1 MKTLEN
7 YGFGGI
13 LADEMGLGKTL
24 QAIAFLATVPA
35 KTVGKKSLVVCP
47 ASLVYNWGEELQ
59 RFAPQL
65 SVTLILGTAAQRKA
79 LREQGSGADV
89 WVTSYELLRQDSADY
104 EAEAFYSCFLDE
116 AQHIKN
122 SVTQISKAVKKI
134 NARQRFVLT
143 GTPIE
148 NRLSE
153 LWNLFDFLMPGY
165 LFGKTAFQEKLEK
178 PILKSKNPDAQQQLR
193 RLVRPFLLWRRKQDV
208 LKELSPKEEYVRPI
222 ALSEQE

>member
-1 MKTLEN
+1 M
-7 YGFGGI
+7 
-13 LADEMGLGKTL
+13 
-24 QAIAFLATVPA
+24 
-35 KTVGKKSLVVCP
+35 
-47 ASLVYNWGEELQ
+47 
-59 RFAPQL
+59 
-65 SVTLILGTAAQRKA
+65 
-79 LREQGSGADV
+79 
-89 WVTSYELLRQDSADY
+89 LRQDSADY

-165 LFGKTAFQEKLEK
+165 LFSKTAFQEKLEK
-178 PILKSKNPDAQQQLR
+178 PILKSRNPDAQQQLR
-193 RLVRPFLLWRRKQDV
+193 RLVRPFLLRRRKQDV
-208 LKELSPKEEYVRPI
+208 LKELPPKEEYVRPI
-222 ALSEQE
+222 ALTEQEQKTYYAYVQSVRDKLGQEDSKLQILAALTHLRQICCDPHLCFENYDGPASKLDACLELCEAMTENGHQDAGPHPGAVGRGGHHQLYFTGVNF